1 MSISRFNSPN
11 FVSKLEPVKQV
22 LLSGPSSLMYS
33 NKPRALLESHSPSRI
48 VGPTSVQ
55 PNSDKRTI
63 LKMIHDLPEENTPIN
78 ETLRLLQEEFPL
90 KTLSKKYQE
99 RFFFCK
105 TENIII
111 CKSIIT
117 SFYSLN
123 KNFILKSIIWFS
135 EKFLNT
141 TEKTNLWSLNTFR

>member
-33 NKPRALLESHSPSRI
+33 NKPRALLNQSHSQI

-63 LKMIHDLPEENTPIN
+63 LKMIHDLPEENSPIN

-105 TENIII
+105 RRVTMVTSTWRPLEMLCTTENHREEFN
-111 CKSIIT
+111 T
-117 SFYSLN
+117 
-123 KNFILKSIIWFS
+123 ILQP
-135 EKFLNT
+135 L
-141 TEKTNLWSLNTFR
+141 